1 MKRAS
6 LLEEIN
12 RLSRELTAAN
22 RHVVDQHPASGMAS
36 PSMNSVRGKYKADLP
51 LEEITAEFWFN
62 HKLSARVT
70 TT

>member
-1 MKRAS
+1 MKPAS

-36 PSMNSVRGKYKADLP
+36 TSMNLVRGKYKADLL